1 MSRWR
6 LQASEL
12 RKLIEENEQM
22 YKELLDQ
29 FQRGFLS
36 QADYQVA
43 ARKNRDENQRLR
55 DEFKKVNTPYA
66 YIGV

>member
-1 MSRWR
+1 
-6 LQASEL
+6 
-12 RKLIEENEQM
+12 M